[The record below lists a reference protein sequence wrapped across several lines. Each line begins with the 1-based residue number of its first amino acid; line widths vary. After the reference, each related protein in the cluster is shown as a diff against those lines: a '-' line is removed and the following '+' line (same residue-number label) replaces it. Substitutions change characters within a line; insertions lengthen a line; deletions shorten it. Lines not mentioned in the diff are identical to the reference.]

1 MGQNNEEDGMNRNN
15 GFNMAQ
21 GQTHNMQGYDFGY
34 LMQQGQQNINNN
46 IN

>member
-34 LMQQGQQNINNN
+34 AMQQGQSNMN
-46 IN
+46 